1 MRNITNILLLLMC
14 MVGFLPSCTED
25 DTVKERTY
33 DLSFGFESLTEF
45 ANIGKQSFVA
55 GDSVSLLAWKKN
67 AEIVD
72 LSGLVINNIRWGY
85 NGGEWLPAEELNVE
99 TAEGAESIVA
109 LYPHLNGD
117 YDLEYLKSVPL
128 NRETDLLYARVSADN
143 GLPTEKIRLKSVF
156 AALAVSFDGDVAPTV
171 GSFTLEMYDQAFLNV
186 LTGEV
191 RTEDVRE
198 KVTLEKSTKV
208 KSLFA
213 AQIVPQTLLSG
224 TTFMVGFLPSCTE
237 DDTVK
242 ERTYDLSFGFE
253 SLTEFANIGKQ
264 SFVAGDS
271 VSLLAWKKNAEIV
284 DLSGLVINNIRWG
297 YNGGEWLPAEELN
310 VETAEGA
317 ESIVALYPHL
327 NGDYDLEYLKSVPL
341 NRETD
346 LLYARV
352 SADNGLPTEKIR
364 LKSVFA
370 ALAVSFDGDVA
381 PTVGSFTLEM
391 YDQAFLNVLTGEV
404 RTEDVREKV
413 TLEKSTKVKSLFA
426 AQIVPQTLLSGTT
439 FMVSGIS
446 YTYDGED
453 VAVDSGE
460 VLLLNFKVIPGETED
475 KGIVTVLDKEDF
487 DIKDFDDNGTVEG
500 ELD

>member
-55 GDSVSLLAWKKN
+55 
-67 AEIVD
+67 
-72 LSGLVINNIRWGY
+72 
-85 NGGEWLPAEELNVE
+85 
-99 TAEGAESIVA
+99 
-109 LYPHLNGD
+109 
-117 YDLEYLKSVPL
+117 
-128 NRETDLLYARVSADN
+128 
-143 GLPTEKIRLKSVF
+143 
-156 AALAVSFDGDVAPTV
+156 
-171 GSFTLEMYDQAFLNV
+171 
-186 LTGEV
+186 
-191 RTEDVRE
+191 
-198 KVTLEKSTKV
+198 
-208 KSLFA
+208 
-213 AQIVPQTLLSG
+213 
-224 TTFMVGFLPSCTE
+224 
-237 DDTVK
+237 
-242 ERTYDLSFGFE
+242 
-253 SLTEFANIGKQ
+253 
-264 SFVAGDS
+264 
-271 VSLLAWKKNAEIV
+271 
-284 DLSGLVINNIRWG
+284 
-297 YNGGEWLPAEELN
+297 
-310 VETAEGA
+310 
-317 ESIVALYPHL
+317 
-327 NGDYDLEYLKSVPL
+327 
-341 NRETD
+341 ETD